1 MYTIMICEYNLQ
13 PDLCCLDH
21 RAVEWLIS
29 NSPWG
34 FVASEYRYLGIC
46 SNIPVI
52 LLEEYNVY
60 MQEDQMVLYTCPKHP
75 RMADDRATRSGT

>member
-21 RAVEWLIS
+21 RAVDWFGPEGLR
-29 NSPWG
+29 G
-34 FVASEYRYLGIC
+34 LGTRKDRYPSIF

-60 MQEDQMVLYTCPKHP
+60 NYDL
-75 RMADDRATRSGT
+75 